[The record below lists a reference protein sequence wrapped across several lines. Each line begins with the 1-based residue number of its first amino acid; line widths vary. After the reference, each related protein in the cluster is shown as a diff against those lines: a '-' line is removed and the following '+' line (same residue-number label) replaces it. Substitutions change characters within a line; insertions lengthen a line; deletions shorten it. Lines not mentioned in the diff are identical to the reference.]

1 MKKLTIEY
9 IREKFKERG
18 YTLLTEVYINS
29 DQKLEYICSNGHK
42 HEISWRNFGQGR
54 GCPECGIQNSKN
66 KQKLSYD
73 FVRTTLGSKVDL
85 RS

>member
-29 DQKLEYICSNGHK
+29 DQKL
-42 HEISWRNFGQGR
+42 
-54 GCPECGIQNSKN
+54 
-66 KQKLSYD
+66 
-73 FVRTTLGSKVDL
+73 
-85 RS
+85 